1 MKAIEIMTA
10 SPRCASTTD
19 TLADVARQMRDHDCG
34 SVPVIDHGSIVGI
47 VTDRDL
53 AIRALADGRSADT
66 KVIEVMTTSPACCS
80 DDADVRD
87 VERLMSD
94 RQVRRV
100 PVVDADNRVIG
111 IIAQADLA
119 RAAFRA
125 RVSDREVAIV
135 VEAISEPPLRDAPRR
150 ASAELEQPL

>member
-10 SPRCASTTD
+10 SPYCAFTTD
-19 TLADVARQMRDHDCG
+19 TLADVARRMRDHDCG

-53 AIRALADGRSADT
+53 AIRALADGLSADA
-66 KVIEVMTTSPACCS
+66 KVVEVMTMSPACCS
-80 DDADVRD
+80 GDADLQD

-100 PVVDADNRVIG
+100 PVVDTANRVIG
-111 IIAQADLA
+111 IISQADLA

-135 VEAISEPPLRDAPRR
+135 VEAISEPPLR
-150 ASAELEQPL
+150 ASRHSSDELEQLL

>member
-1 MKAIEIMTA
+1 MKAMELMTA
-10 SPRCASTTD
+10 SPCCASTTD

-53 AIRALADGRSADT
+53 AIRALADGLGADT
-66 KVIEVMTTSPACCS
+66 KVVEVMTTSPACCS
-80 DDADVRD
+80 GDADVRD

-100 PVVDADNRVIG
+100 PVVDADNRVVG
-111 IIAQADLA
+111 IISQADLA

-135 VEAISEPPLRDAPRR
+135 VEAISEPPLRAAPRR
-150 ASAELEQPL
+150 ASAELEQQL